1 MSLLDNILPEKSHD
15 DIQKVMQ
22 DKASSSE
29 EEIEYEH
36 NFAIRITS
44 KVVCDAMKKGVTVEK
59 GKEICDYFEMVF
71 EGASWFKLLRTRSTV
86 KVNCIDSA
94 ILTTTL
100 IIGYNGRPHYLS
112 VFKLLM
118 TISTAMLHYNLK
130 TGITI
135 TISDLN
141 YHNDKH
147 RISARK
153 IFDAP
158 VILFILNKLYADK
171 INVLKLPDSIKHP
184 YKTVCDYYQKNNIRD
199 DDHYIPPQI

>member
-1 MSLLDNILPEKSHD
+1 MSLLDNILPEKNHD
-15 DIQKVMQ
+15 DIQKMIQ
-22 DKASSSE
+22 QEASSSE
-29 EEIEYEH
+29 AEIEYEYG
-36 NFAIRITS
+36 FAIRVTS
-44 KVVCDAMKKGVTVEK
+44 KVVCDAMKKGATVAK
-59 GKEICDYFEMVF
+59 GKEICDYFETIF
-71 EGASWFKLLRTRSTV
+71 LDASWFKLLRTRSTV

-100 IIGYNGRPHYLS
+100 IIGYNGRPHYIS

-118 TISTAMLHYNLK
+118 SISTAMLHYNLK

-141 YHNDKH
+141 HHNDKH

-158 VILFILNKLYADK
+158 AVLFILKKLYADK
-171 INVLKLPDSIKHP
+171 INVLKLPDSIKRP

>member
-1 MSLLDNILPEKSHD
+1 MSLLDNIFSERTYD
-15 DIQKVMQ
+15 DIQKMIQ
-22 DKASSSE
+22 QEASSSE

-44 KVVCDAMKKGVTVEK
+44 KVVCDAMKKGVTVAK
-59 GKEICDYFEMVF
+59 GKEICDYFEMIF

-130 TGITI
+130 TGLTI

-141 YHNDKH
+141 HHNDKH

-158 VILFILNKLYADK
+158 AVLFILKKLYANK
-171 INVLKLPDSIKHP
+171 RNVSKLPDSIKHP
-184 YKTVCDYYQKNNIRD
+184 HKTVCDYYQKNNIRD